1 MNLVICK
8 IISLKDNNKI
18 KKSLVV
24 MCIICRLEYFFLDFK
39 IWIFNV
45 VLMLFVLF
53 YFYILENSGKL
64 VLLWFLL

>member
-24 MCIICRLEYFFLDFK
+24 MCRLEYFFLDFK